1 MSSPPAITSIS
12 LHALP
17 KLSQGKVRDLF
28 DLDASTLLFTA
39 TDRISAYDVVLA
51 NGVPQKGLILTQIS
65 AHWFSVLEQRVPGLK
80 HHLLSL
86 SAPASAPLTPEER
99 SLLRGRTMT
108 CRKLK
113 VFPIEAIVRGYIT
126 GSAWSEYVA
135 HGTVH
140 GIPQPAGLEKCG
152 AFPNG
157 PIGRF
162 TSIRGGNKSHKL
174 IPRQYTPSTKAPA
187 GEKDENISPE
197 QAVKIVGEKY
207 AARIAELSLSVYSA
221 AAAYARERGI
231 IVADT
236 KFEFAL
242 DEATDEVV
250 LVDEVLTP
258 SRFWN
263 AAEWKAG
270 VEAPSYDKQYVRD
283 YLTSNGL
290 KGKPDVELPEAVVKE
305 TAAKYQ
311 DVFEKLTG
319 KTLDQ
324 ALAALDNES

>member
-1 MSSPPAITSIS
+1 MSPPETITTLS
-12 LHALP
+12 LQSLN
-17 KLSQGKVRDLF
+17 KLSSGKVRDLF
-28 DLDASTLLFTA
+28 DLDANSLLFTA

-51 NGVPQKGLILTQIS
+51 NGVPRKGLILTQIS
-65 AHWFSVLEQRVPGLK
+65 AHWFSVLEQKVPGLK

-86 SAPASAPLTPEER
+86 SPPASAPLTPEER
-99 SLLRGRTMT
+99 SLLRGRTMV
-108 CRKLK
+108 CRRLK

-126 GSAWSEYVA
+126 GSAWNEYFLREELTIPVSSVA

-140 GIPQPAGLEKCG
+140 GIPQPAGLERCG

-157 PIGRF
+157 PI
-162 TSIRGGNKSHKL
+162 
-174 IPRQYTPSTKAPA
+174 YTPSTKAPA
-187 GEKDENISPE
+187 GEKDENISPQE
-197 QAVKIVGEKY
+197 AVKIVGEKY
-207 AARIAELSLSVYSA
+207 AARIEELSLSVYTA

-270 VEAPSYDKQYVRD
+270 SEAPSYDKQYVRD
-283 YLTSNGL
+283 YLTSSGL
-290 KGKPDVELPEAVVKE
+290 KGKPDVELPEAVVEE
-305 TAAKYQ
+305 TAKKYQ
-311 DVFEKLTG
+311 DVFERLTG

-324 ALAALDNES
+324 ALASLEN

>member
-1 MSSPPAITSIS
+1 MSSSEAITSIS
-12 LHALP
+12 LQSLE
-17 KLSQGKVRDLF
+17 KLSTGKVRDLF
-28 DLDASTLLFTA
+28 GLDDKSLLFTA

-51 NGVPQKGLILTQIS
+51 NGVPGKGLILTQIS
-65 AHWFSVLEQRVPGLK
+65 AHWFSVLEKSVPGLK

-99 SLLRGRTMT
+99 SLLRGRTMV
-108 CRKLK
+108 CRRLK

-140 GIPQPAGLEKCG
+140 GIPQPAGLQRCG

-157 PIGRF
+157 PI
-162 TSIRGGNKSHKL
+162 
-174 IPRQYTPSTKAPA
+174 YTPSTKAPA
-187 GEKDENISPE
+187 GEKDENISPQ
-197 QAVKIVGEKY
+197 QAVEIVGEKY
-207 AARIAELSLSVYSA
+207 AARIQELSLSVYSA

-258 SRFWN
+258 DSSRFWN

-270 VEAPSYDKQYVRD
+270 SEAPSYDKQFVRD
-283 YLTSNGL
+283 YLTNSGL
-290 KGKPDVELPEAVVKE
+290 KGKPNVELPEAVVNE
-305 TAAKYQ
+305 TAQKYK

-324 ALAALDNES
+324 ALAALEN

>member
-1 MSSPPAITSIS
+1 MSSSEAITSIS
-12 LHALP
+12 LQSLE
-17 KLSQGKVRDLF
+17 KLSTGKVRDLF
-28 DLDASTLLFTA
+28 GLDDKSLLFTA
-39 TDRISAYDVVLA
+39 TDRISAYDVVLS
-51 NGVPQKGLILTQIS
+51 NGVPGKGLILTQMS

-99 SLLRGRTMT
+99 GLLRGRTMV
-108 CRKLK
+108 CRRLR

-140 GIPQPAGLEKCG
+140 GIPQPAGLQRCG

-157 PIGRF
+157 PI
-162 TSIRGGNKSHKL
+162 
-174 IPRQYTPSTKAPA
+174 YTPSTKAPA
-187 GEKDENISPE
+187 GEKDENISPQ
-197 QAVKIVGEKY
+197 QAVEIVGEKY
-207 AARIAELSLSVYSA
+207 AARIQELSLSVYSA
-221 AAAYARERGI
+221 AAAYARERAVI
-231 IVADT
+231 IADT
-236 KFEFAL
+236 KLEFAL

-258 SRFWN
+258 DSSRFWN
-263 AAEWKAG
+263 AAEWTAG
-270 VEAPSYDKQYVRD
+270 TEAPSYDKQFVRD

-290 KGKPDVELPEAVVKE
+290 KGKPNVELPEAVVQE
-305 TAAKYQ
+305 TAQKYK
-311 DVFEKLTG
+311 DVFERLTG

-324 ALAALDNES
+324 ALAALEN

>member
-1 MSSPPAITSIS
+1 MSSSEAITSIS
-12 LHALP
+12 LQSLP

-65 AHWFSVLEQRVPGLK
+65 AHWFSVLEQKVPGLK

-157 PIGRF
+157 PI
-162 TSIRGGNKSHKL
+162 
-174 IPRQYTPSTKAPA
+174 YTPSTKAPA

-258 SRFWN
+258 YVNPSQRILPPAARQVLFDSSRFWN

-270 VEAPSYDKQYVRD
+270 VEAPSYDKQFVRD

-324 ALAALDNES
+324 ALAALDN

>member
-1 MSSPPAITSIS
+1 MSSSGAITSIS
-12 LHALP
+12 LQSLE
-17 KLSQGKVRDLF
+17 KLSTGKVRDLF
-28 DLDASTLLFTA
+28 GLDDKSLLFTA
-39 TDRISAYDVVLA
+39 TDRISAYDVVLS
-51 NGVPQKGLILTQIS
+51 NGVPGKGLILTQIS
-65 AHWFSVLEQRVPGLK
+65 AHWFSVLEKRVPGLK

-86 SAPASAPLTPEER
+86 SAPSSAPLTPEER
-99 SLLRGRTMT
+99 ALLRGRTMV
-108 CRKLK
+108 CRRLK

-140 GIPQPAGLEKCG
+140 GIPQPAGLQKCG

-157 PIGRF
+157 PI
-162 TSIRGGNKSHKL
+162 
-174 IPRQYTPSTKAPA
+174 YTPSTKAPA
-187 GEKDENISPE
+187 GEKDENISPQ
-197 QAVKIVGEKY
+197 QAVEIVGEKY
-207 AARIAELSLSVYSA
+207 AARIEELSLSVYSA

-258 SRFWN
+258 DSSRFWDAN
-263 AAEWKAG
+263 EWKAG
-270 VEAPSYDKQYVRD
+270 TEAPSYDKQFVRD

-290 KGKPDVELPEAVVKE
+290 KGKPNVELPETVVQE
-305 TAAKYQ
+305 TAQKYK
-311 DVFEKLTG
+311 DVFERLTG
-319 KTLDQ
+319 NTLDQ
-324 ALAALDNES
+324 ALAALEN

>member
-1 MSSPPAITSIS
+1 MSSSEAITTLS
-12 LHALP
+12 LQSLE
-17 KLSQGKVRDLF
+17 KLSTGKVRDLF
-28 DLDASTLLFTA
+28 GLDDKSLLFTA

-51 NGVPQKGLILTQIS
+51 NGVPGKGLILTQIS
-65 AHWFSVLEQRVPGLK
+65 AHWFSVLEQKVPGLK

-99 SLLRGRTMT
+99 SLLRGRTMV
-108 CRKLK
+108 CRRLK

-140 GIPQPAGLEKCG
+140 GIPQPVGLQKCG

-157 PIGRF
+157 PI
-162 TSIRGGNKSHKL
+162 
-174 IPRQYTPSTKAPA
+174 YTPSTKAPA
-187 GEKDENISPE
+187 GEKDENISPQ
-197 QAVKIVGEKY
+197 QAISIVGEKY
-207 AARIAELSLSVYSA
+207 AARIQELSLSVYSA
-221 AAAYARERGI
+221 AADYARERGI

-258 SRFWN
+258 DSSRFWN

-270 VEAPSYDKQYVRD
+270 SEAPSYDKQFVRD
-283 YLTSNGL
+283 YLTNSGL
-290 KGKPDVELPEAVVKE
+290 KGKPNVELPEAVVKE
-305 TAAKYQ
+305 TAEKYR
-311 DVFEKLTG
+311 DVFERLTG

-324 ALAALDNES
+324 ALAALEN

>member
-12 LHALP
+12 LHSLP

-99 SLLRGRTMT
+99 GLLRGRTMT

-157 PIGRF
+157 PI
-162 TSIRGGNKSHKL
+162 
-174 IPRQYTPSTKAPA
+174 YTPSTKAPA

-242 DEATDEVV
+242 DEVTDEVV

-258 SRFWN
+258 DSSRFWN